1 MKQKWYLNT
10 WLICILFAFWFIYG
24 IPLVVGIILLMLKAK
39 DEKKLKIQIE
49 LLNSDVQKY
58 EQMMTPE
65 MQNAIDLKRH
75 VENLQKNEVLITQR
89 IDDLNVKSS
98 ALEYQIKEKQKQI
111 ITFDDEILVQEFGLY
126 TPQYDFTSA
135 LDYKEELAKIR
146 SLQKDLIKNK
156 NNAV

>member
-65 MQNAIDLKRH
+65 MQNAIDLKGM
-75 VENLQKNEVLITQR
+75 
-89 IDDLNVKSS
+89 S
-98 ALEYQIKEKQKQI
+98 
-111 ITFDDEILVQEFGLY
+111 
-126 TPQYDFTSA
+126 
-135 LDYKEELAKIR
+135 KICR
-146 SLQKDLIKNK
+146 KTNF
-156 NNAV
+156 